1 MVIGFE
7 DEKGKIFTEVV
18 TKMPISIMMQTTT
31 HRVLGNIHV
40 RPDQRL
46 KDELDRTES
55 FLAVTEASIL
65 DADGKTVHRTDF
77 LAVRRDQIVWVSPE
91 EGNRKERDG

>member
-18 TKMPISIMMQTTT
+18 TKMPIPIMMQTTT

-65 DADGKTVHRTDF
+65 DADGKTVHRTEF